1 MVNDLSAGQCDCD
14 AGKYDSTCALPT
26 GSSCT
31 ACAMLEADYHYEND
45 GGVFFDACKAVE
57 CVDTCPVGQ
66 YLAGC
71 GQTDAGT
78 CTDCTNPLG
87 AAARVVPVFTA
98 NGNLR
103 DNCGFDK
110 ANRSAVVTVGGMAV
124 VPPETT
130 PGSAS
135 AGDSTLVVALSTG
148 LGVVVVALAIAAGVW
163 CAQRTRTRKFAAQID
178 EEGGKR

>member
-1 MVNDLSAGQCDCD
+1 
-14 AGKYDSTCALPT
+14 
-26 GSSCT
+26 
-31 ACAMLEADYHYEND
+31 
-45 GGVFFDACKAVE
+45 
-57 CVDTCPVGQ
+57 
-66 YLAGC
+66 
-71 GQTDAGT
+71 
-78 CTDCTNPLG
+78 
-87 AAARVVPVFTA
+87 VPVFTA

-124 VPPETT
+124 VPPETA
-130 PGSAS
+130 PDSAS

-163 CAQRTRTRKFAAQID
+163 CAQRTHTRKFAAQID